1 MSFTEDTQNHI
12 CDVRN
17 IIELFQRE
25 LRNRAMSHDYSKL
38 SDEEFPVF
46 KEVLDNSK
54 SAKYGTPEYDA
65 VKKKLLPAL
74 EHHYKENRHHP
85 EHFIDGIDGMNLVDV
100 LEMLVD
106 WTAATQRHKD
116 DNIMNSIK
124 INAKKY
130 HINPQLENILINTV
144 KDFFL

>member
-25 LRNRAMSHDYSKL
+25 LRNRAISHDYSKL
-38 SDEEFPVF
+38 SDEEFPIF

-100 LEMLVD
+100 LEMLAD